1 MFPAVAIARERARH
15 HELRASEQ
23 DPEADHLRDA
33 CQRAR
38 STVHGPQIPRRVSA
52 TATKAAA
59 RTARRSRRR
68 SRTDRRCGA
77 GNGATVNYF
86 PSSGS
91 CSANIG
97 NDTKVNQNCLN
108 LTDPS
113 LQGRGQANNEPSI
126 SVDPFNSQRLVAS
139 DNNYIR
145 GDGTC
150 GSYFSQN
157 GGRSW
162 SNTTIP
168 NGFTTGTTRDSIGN
182 NAREY
187 WQAGG
192 DTSVAWDTRGNA
204 YESCQLFNRG
214 TVASANPD
222 QSSTFVLFRATQ
234 NGGASWNF
242 PGRYSVPHHIRPTG
256 DVRRAPGQGPDG
268 DRRQRQQP
276 VPRPHLRHVDGVRR
290 RRHGVHLRGSLER
303 LRRDVQQPGSGQRQH
318 PTCTNSSERRRPRRH
333 ATRTS
338 SRIRSSA
345 RTEACTWLG
354 TTSTTSPRAGP
365 TTTTR
370 CCWPSRPTA
379 ARRSRRRC
387 RSAAYYDLPDCDTY
401 QGAGADHRALVRAG
415 EGLLDGVGLPRHELS
430 LRARSI
436 RTTRTSSP

>member
-1 MFPAVAIARERARH
+1 MTSKLRLALPMAVIGVVGAACFLLLQSHASARVTMNYAHLNKIQKRIISET
-15 HELRASEQ
+15 LAS
-23 DPEADHLRDA
+23 AL
-33 CQRAR
+33 
-38 STVHGPQIPRRVSA
+38 GPQS
-52 TATKAAA
+52 TGLKSHAAIGGDDGGGPDGA
-59 RTARRSRRR
+59 PFTPPKSYG
-68 SRTDRRCGA
+68 SPGGA
-77 GNGATVNYF
+77 GGTVNYF

-126 SVDPFNSQRLVAS
+126 SVDPSNSRRFVAS

-150 GSYFSQN
+150 GSYFSQD

-182 NAREY
+182 NPREY

-222 QSSTFVLFRATQ
+222 ASSTFVLFRATQ

-242 PGRYSVPHHIRPTG
+242 PGRYSVPIVFDPQGTSGALQDKALMAIDDNVNSKYRDRIYVTWTAFAADGTAYIYEVHSNDYGESFSSPVLVSASNSDVHEQLRSDDDPLDVQREPVLG
-256 DVRRAPGQGPDG
+256 SVRRQGREPVRGLGQL
-268 DRRQRQQP
+268 QQP
-276 VPRPHLRHVDGVRR
+276 A
-290 RRHGVHLRGSLER
+290 
-303 LRRDVQQPGSGQRQH
+303 RDRD
-318 PTCTNSSERRRPRRH
+318 R
-333 ATRTS
+333 
-338 SRIRSSA
+338 
-345 RTEACTWLG
+345 
-354 TTSTTSPRAGP
+354 
-365 TTTTR
+365 
-370 CCWPSRPTA
+370 
-379 ARRSRRRC
+379 
-387 RSAAYYDLPDCDTY
+387 
-401 QGAGADHRALVRAG
+401 
-415 EGLLDGVGLPRHELS
+415 
-430 LRARSI
+430 
-436 RTTRTSSP
+436 